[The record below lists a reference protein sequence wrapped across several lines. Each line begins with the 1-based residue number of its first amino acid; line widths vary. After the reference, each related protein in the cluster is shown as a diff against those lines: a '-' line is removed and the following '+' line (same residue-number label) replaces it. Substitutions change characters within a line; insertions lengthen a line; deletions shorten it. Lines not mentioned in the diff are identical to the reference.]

1 MPNNNTDG
9 AVISVFSPTKF
20 CALSEPCLCFQSF
33 EQAGFFCFVWNALLP
48 LGSCDLQ
55 KLMSPF
61 KNPLRNPSLTVFLV
75 SLYQLVSVAWI
86 QLCIREDWAFSP
98 FSTITEENWNT
109 GSVVRAEELH
119 LTVKRAERLALQL
132 PTLFCFVGEYLK
144 NILGLPKCNFL
155 WAKLCFN
162 CTCFTIIR
170 KLKQPKAYVVA
181 PGLSRL
187 TLRKLKVDDIPI
199 RLAPQIGISTSW
211 YSR

>member
-1 MPNNNTDG
+1 MTNNNTDG

-20 CALSEPCLCFQSF
+20 CALSEPCLCLQSF
-33 EQAGFFCFVWNALLP
+33 EQAVFFFFFFVWNALLP

-55 KLMSPF
+55 KLDVTFQEPPEKSILDCISCLIVSAGF
-61 KNPLRNPSLTVFLV
+61 CSLNSTVHP
-75 SLYQLVSVAWI
+75 
-86 QLCIREDWAFSP
+86 EDWAFSP

-187 TLRKLKVDDIPI
+187 TQKIKGRWHSRKTCP
-199 RLAPQIGISTSW
+199 SNW
-211 YSR
+211 NFN